1 MDTFRCSSCF
11 AYKSIDL
18 LFGKTPSGK
27 CVCKSCNDNYMRK
40 NNKNNKSVKN
50 GKCHQERMKKEYKN
64 DGVYNLFNE
73 LRIIDKPS

>member
-1 MDTFRCSSCF
+1 MENTFKCATCF

-27 CVCKSCNDNYMRK
+27 YVCKSCNDIYMRK

-50 GKCHQERMKKEYKN
+50 GKYHQEKVKKEYK
-64 DGVYNLFNE
+64 DDHIYDIFKSAYILE
-73 LRIIDKPS
+73 